1 MFGMGPDVWGR
12 LDGGR
17 TGTNHGDNFVA
28 QLRQVP
34 VVITS
39 GVIVIPTAGMKRV
52 TLKVL
57 NAWDRR

>member
-1 MFGMGPDVWGR
+1 MGSDVRSR
-12 LDGGR
+12 LDGGSP
-17 TGTNHGDNFVA
+17 GTNHGDNFVV

-57 NAWDRR
+57 NPWDCR